1 MKKARAKRPAGCKV
15 VAQFLLGK
23 KLIHEIIE
31 DHSSVG
37 GYSLKHG
44 PGHYM
49 AIPQKSIKEILE
61 YGESRGFTA
70 VAL

>member
-1 MKKARAKRPAGCKV
+1 MAKSKTTKPSV
-15 VAQFLLGK
+15 VAWFMVGK
-23 KLIHEIIE
+23 NVVHEIVS
-31 DHSSVG
+31 DKSSPH
-37 GYSLKHG
+37 GYAVKHG